1 MEVKFDNVNFYY
13 DKKSKLKVLDSIKLG
28 IKSNTI
34 VGITGKSGSGKT
46 TLVEVMCGIIT
57 PTSGK
62 VTIGD
67 IVINKK
73 HLYDDNSLK
82 NKIGY
87 VTQNSEDQIFNSTVK
102 EELTYSFKFLGKTI
116 SDDKIIEVLD
126 LVGLSSDYLLSNP
139 LTLSTGETRKLTIA
153 STILLDNDIIVL
165 DEPTKGLDH
174 KSVRNIERLIKNLK
188 NNFNKTVIVISRD
201 VEFINRVSDQVVI
214 MNEGKILI
222 SGNKYDVF
230 KNIDL
235 LEKYDLSIPNTIK
248 FSTIVLNKKNIKIGY
263 RDEINDLL
271 KDIYRY
277 VR

>member
-139 LTLSTGETRKLTIA
+139 LTLSTGEKRKLTIA

>member
-46 TLVEVMCGIIT
+46 TLLEVMCGIIT

-73 HLYDDNSLK
+73 HLYDDNSIK

-139 LTLSTGETRKLTIA
+139 LILSTGEMRKLTIA

-235 LEKYDLSIPNTIK
+235 LERYDLPIPNTIK

>member
-1 MEVKFDNVNFYY
+1 MEVKFDNVSFYY
-13 DKKSKLKVLDSIKLG
+13 DRKSKLKVLDSIKLG

-46 TLVEVMCGIIT
+46 TLVEIMCGINT

-73 HLYDDNSLK
+73 HLYDDDSLK

-102 EELTYSFKFLGKTI
+102 EELTYSFKFLSKTI

-139 LTLSTGETRKLTIA
+139 FALSTGEMRKLTIA

-165 DEPTKGLDH
+165 DEPAKGLDH

-188 NNFNKTVIVISRD
+188 NNFNKTIIVVSRD

-214 MNEGKILI
+214 MNEGKILL

-235 LEKYDLSIPNTIK
+235 LEKYDLPIPNTIK

>member
-126 LVGLSSDYLLSNP
+126 LVGLSYDYLLSNP
-139 LTLSTGETRKLTIA
+139 LTLSTGEMRKLTIA